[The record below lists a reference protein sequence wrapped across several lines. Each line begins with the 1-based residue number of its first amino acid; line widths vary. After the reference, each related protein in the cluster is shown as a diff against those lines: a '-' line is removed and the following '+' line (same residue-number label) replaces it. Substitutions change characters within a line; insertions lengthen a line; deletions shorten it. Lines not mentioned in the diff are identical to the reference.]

1 MRDDAVAPV
10 IAVMLILAA
19 LVTFL
24 AVFDGIY
31 IPSLKQSAEIDH
43 IEHVEEAFYRFSS
56 DLSFAVSSRSDRLAL
71 TEPVQMGGGDVVFNP
86 VKSGGSLSVRNENV
100 PVYTLTFFNSTGGVI
115 TAVNGTMVSVAY
127 EPQGNFWQDQGYR
140 WQYGYLNVTKYGN
153 RESPLSYDTAGDICE
168 ALGNG
173 TTPIASFAR
182 AFAGTAYERNQ
193 TLVPSYDIANT
204 SEIAAYVPLNGT
216 CSGIEIRAV
225 SLGADPD
232 HTFASSNGY
241 GAITLTTSIHRASY
255 GNVTGISVAADT
267 AGSGPDAAFR
277 NATLQGWGAAFSS
290 LNTTATCGNNF
301 VVNET
306 NEGSI
311 SYTLNQTCPTG
322 VAVELME
329 IRVGVS

>member
-24 AVFDGIY
+24 AVFNGIY

-43 IEHVEEAFYRFSS
+43 IGHVEEAFYRFSS

-86 VKSGGSLSVRNENV
+86 LKSGGSLSVHTEEM
-100 PVYTLTFFNSTGGVI
+100 PVYTLNLTTTDGMI
-115 TAVNGTMVSVAY
+115 TTVNGTLVSVEY
-127 EPQGNFWQDQGYR
+127 EPQGNFWQDQGYL
-140 WQYGYLNVTKYGN
+140 WQFGYINVTKYGG
-153 RESPLSYDTAGDICE
+153 RRSSPLSYDTVGNISG
-168 ALGNG
+168 ALGNQ
-173 TTPIASFAR
+173 TTPVASFAR
-182 AFAGTAYERNQ
+182 AFAGTGYERNQ
-193 TLVPSYDIANT
+193 TLVPSYDITNT
-204 SEIAAYVPLNGT
+204 SEITAYVPLNGT

-225 SLGADPD
+225 SLRTDPD

-241 GAITLTTSIHRASY
+241 GAITLTTSVHRVSY

-267 AGSGPDAAFR
+267 SGSGPDAAFR
-277 NATLQGWGAAFSS
+277 NATLQGWGAAFST
-290 LNTTATCGNNF
+290 LDTTATCGNNF

-306 NEGSI
+306 REGSI
-311 SYTLNQTCPTG
+311 SYTLNRTCPVDVT
-322 VAVELME
+322 VELME

>member
-1 MRDDAVAPV
+1 VRDDAVAPV

-43 IEHVEEAFYRFSS
+43 IGHVEEAFYRFSS
-56 DLSFAVSSRSDRLAL
+56 DVSFAVTSGKDGFSF

-86 VKSGGSLSVRNENV
+86 LKSGGSLSVRTEER
-100 PVYTLTFFNSTGGVI
+100 PVYTLTFFNKTGGVI

-140 WQYGYLNVTKYGN
+140 WQYGYINVTKYGS
-153 RESPLSYDTAGDICE
+153 RASPLSFDTVEDVSK
-168 ALGNG
+168 ALDDP
-173 TTPIASFAR
+173 TAPVSVFSR
-182 AFAGTAYERNQ
+182 AFAGTGYERNQ
-193 TLVPSYDIANT
+193 TLIPSYNPANT

-225 SLGADPD
+225 SLRTDPD
-232 HTFASSNGY
+232 HAFASSNGY
-241 GAITLTTSIHRASY
+241 GTITLTTAVHRESY

-277 NATLQGWGAAFSS
+277 NAILRGWGAAFST
-290 LNTTATCGNNF
+290 LNSTATCGNNF

-306 NEGSI
+306 KEGSI
-311 SYTLNQTCPTG
+311 SYTLNQTCPVDVTM
-322 VAVELME
+322 ELME